1 MNHSSSTLWKA
12 SAVSLAILLAG
23 CSSTSWNN
31 MSKADKGTAVGATGG
46 AVAGAAVGGPVG
58 AVAGAGI
65 GAYAG
70 NYAGAK
76 SDPAHPGEGAMSKT
90 AEAREAGTTPTR
102 TAQADTSSSRSAMGS
117 NTTAT
122 PANNTNLTSGNNGVG
137 TRDTLSS
144 QPVTAPS
151 ANSTGNLGATN
162 QGMPGSHTSMH
173 GEATVRQVQ
182 EALLKAGYDPGPID
196 GVMGPRTEQ
205 ALSRYQQ
212 AKGLS
217 SSANLDAQ
225 TLSAL
230 GVSQ

>member
-1 MNHSSSTLWKA
+1 MNRSASTLWKA
-12 SAVSLAILLAG
+12 SAVSLAILMAG

-31 MSKADKGTAVGATGG
+31 MSKADKGTTVGATGG
-46 AVAGAAVGGPVG
+46 AVAGAVVGGPVG

-76 SDPAHPGEGAMSKT
+76 SDPAHPGEGTMSKT
-90 AEAREAGTTPTR
+90 AEARDTASAPPAR
-102 TAQADTSSSRSAMGS
+102 TAQADTSRSAMGS
-117 NTTAT
+117 NTTTT
-122 PANNTNLTSGNNGVG
+122 PANNRNLSSGTTSGG
-137 TRDTLSS
+137 DTLSS
-144 QPVTAPS
+144 QPVAVAPGSS
-151 ANSTGNLGATN
+151 AS
-162 QGMPGSHTSMH
+162 MPGAQTSLH

-196 GVMGPRTEQ
+196 GMMGPRTEQ
-205 ALSRYQQ
+205 ALSRFQQ

-217 SSANLDAQ
+217 SSANLDAP

>member
-1 MNHSSSTLWKA
+1 MNRSASNLWKA
-12 SAVSLAILLAG
+12 SAVSLAILMAG

-31 MSKADKGTAVGATGG
+31 MSKADKGTTVGATGG
-46 AVAGAAVGGPVG
+46 AVAGAVVGGPIG

-90 AEAREAGTTPTR
+90 AEARDTSPSAPSR
-102 TAQADTSSSRSAMGS
+102 SAQADTSRTAMGN
-117 NTTAT
+117 NTTST
-122 PANNTNLTSGNNGVG
+122 PASNSNLTSGNANPG

-144 QPVTAPS
+144 PPVTGTAGT
-151 ANSTGNLGATN
+151 A
-162 QGMPGSHTSMH
+162 MPGAQASLQ

-182 EALLKAGYDPGPID
+182 EALLKAGYDPGAID

-205 ALSRYQQ
+205 ALSRFQQ

-230 GVSQ
+230 GVNP

>member
-1 MNHSSSTLWKA
+1 
-12 SAVSLAILLAG
+12 
-23 CSSTSWNN
+23 
-31 MSKADKGTAVGATGG
+31 MSKADKGTTVGATGG
-46 AVAGAAVGGPVG
+46 AVAGAVVGGPVG

-76 SDPAHPGEGAMSKT
+76 SDPAHPGEGTMSRT
-90 AEAREAGTTPTR
+90 AEARDASAPQR
-102 TAQADTSSSRSAMGS
+102 TAQADTPSSRSAMGS
-117 NTTAT
+117 NTTPT
-122 PANNTNLTSGNNGVG
+122 PASNTNLTSGNTSVG
-137 TRDTLSS
+137 NRDTLTS
-144 QPVTAPS
+144 QPVTAP
-151 ANSTGNLGATN
+151 GNLASGAAS

-205 ALSRYQQ
+205 ALSRFQQ

-217 SSANLDAQ
+217 SSANLDAS

>member
-1 MNHSSSTLWKA
+1 MNGSSTLWKA
-12 SAVSLAILLAG
+12 SAVSLAILMAG

-31 MSKADKGTAVGATGG
+31 MSKADKGTAGGATGG
-46 AVAGAAVGGPVG
+46 AVAGAVVGGPVG

-76 SDPAHPGEGAMSKT
+76 SDPAHPGEGTMGKT
-90 AEAREAGTTPTR
+90 AEARDASAGAPQR
-102 TAQADTSSSRSAMGS
+102 TAQADSARTAMTTDTS
-117 NTTAT
+117 AT
-122 PANNTNLTSGNNGVG
+122 PATNRNLPSTDNGTANN
-137 TRDTLSS
+137 LSS
-144 QPVTAPS
+144 GSDNGMRNGTAMT
-151 ANSTGNLGATN
+151 NRSTAGATTAM
-162 QGMPGSHTSMH
+162 QD
-173 GEATVRQVQ
+173 EATVRQAQ

-205 ALSRYQQ
+205 ALSRFQQ

-217 SSANLDAQ
+217 GSTSLDTQ

-230 GVSQ
+230 GVSP